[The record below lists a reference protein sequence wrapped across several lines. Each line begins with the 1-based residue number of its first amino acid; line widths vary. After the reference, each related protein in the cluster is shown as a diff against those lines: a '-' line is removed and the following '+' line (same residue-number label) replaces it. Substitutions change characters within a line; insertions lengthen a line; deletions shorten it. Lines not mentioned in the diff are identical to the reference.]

1 MFKRQLLLTEQ
12 HHTQPIQQDAL
23 SKFLQ
28 QQNNQMHQQNKQQH
42 NQMMHQHQPQHVN
55 NVHQQPHHPFMM
67 HDEQHQSDVNILMR
81 EMANGLISQHPQVGH
96 YFIIM

>member
-1 MFKRQLLLTEQ
+1 MFKRQLLHTEQ

-28 QQNNQMHQQNKQQH
+28 QNNQMHHQNKQQH

-81 EMANGLISQHPQVGH
+81 EMANGLISQHPQVVH